1 MKKKTS
7 NPANNC
13 HYHLRLTERDKNFIR
28 ELHKYGDTRT
38 TKNNEKYLT
47 QAFSTHLRAVF
58 VMQTALMFKAAGW
71 ISPLKCD
78 AIFKDLD
85 RSFTNF
91 ENIVDHL
98 DRDLKNLY
106 RKKLGKKK

>member
-1 MKKKTS
+1 MKKITGKI
-7 NPANNC
+7 ANDC
-13 HYHLRLTERDKNFIR
+13 HYRLRLTQRDKNFIR
-28 ELHKYGDTRT
+28 ELHKYGDART
-38 TKNNEKYLT
+38 AKNNEKYLT

-78 AIFKDLD
+78 AVFKELD
-85 RSFTNF
+85 HSFGSF
-91 ENIVDHL
+91 ENIVERL
-98 DRDLKNLY
+98 DRDFKNLY

>member
-1 MKKKTS
+1 MKKRTS
-7 NPANNC
+7 SHINGC
-13 HYHLRLTERDKNFIR
+13 HYRLRLTERDKNFIR
-28 ELHKYGDTRT
+28 KLHKYGDART

-58 VMQTALMFKAAGW
+58 VMQTALMFKTAGW

-78 AIFKDLD
+78 AVFKELD
-85 RSFTNF
+85 RSFGNF
-91 ENIVDHL
+91 ENIVERL
-98 DRDLKNLY
+98 DRDFKNLY